1 MLEKDDN
8 NHEKEKFL
16 DPTAKYYGK
25 FTPENLAFNA
35 NLQEFAQRVSYL
47 CGLESNGKIS
57 TTIPCCTYYF
67 GPFDDLKE
75 AKINQPGYV
84 EDLIEEKAQGIKVE
98 IKRCQPQLL
107 TIEENYFGSALSSRS
122 RIGNIITRSS

>member
-16 DPTAKYYGK
+16 YPTAKYYGK

-47 CGLESNGKIS
+47 CGLESNGKI
-57 TTIPCCTYYF
+57 CTQDAY
-67 GPFDDLKE
+67 E
-75 AKINQPGYV
+75 
-84 EDLIEEKAQGIKVE
+84 E
-98 IKRCQPQLL
+98 IKNFWKQLEKSRQSL
-107 TIEENYFGSALSSRS
+107 FENEDSADP
-122 RIGNIITRSS
+122 